1 MTRHIVRW
9 IAWAQLAVGLLLL
22 GLTLGDAP
30 IPAVL
35 KFP

>member
-22 GLTLGDAP
+22 WCDAP

>member
-1 MTRHIVRW
+1 MTSHIFRC

-22 GLTLGDAP
+22 WCDAP

-35 KFP
+35 TFP